1 MLFGRD
7 VQHLQQEQVRLCGQY
22 QDSVLHDRTAG
33 AALLTAAQQ
42 S

>member
-1 MLFGRD
+1 MLFRRG
-7 VQHLQQEQVRLCGQY
+7 VQQLQQEQLRLCDQY
-22 QDSVLHDRTAG
+22 QDSGLHDRTAG